1 MGRSCLASQ
10 VADPAAVESARAAA
24 RPSEPAEAPAEQ
36 FADRLD
42 RLVADGT
49 LRDRLS
55 LFAGELMG

>member
-1 MGRSCLASQ
+1 M
-10 VADPAAVESARAAA
+10 ADPAAVESARAAA